1 MRSVEAPCPETA
13 RADRPIRGQG
23 QLDFTLHLGLPAD
36 SVELIQGLV
45 HVGIPRGVPMG
56 GATQMEHGPLL
67 IRVHDGSSSEL
78 ELFM

>member
-1 MRSVEAPCPETA
+1 
-13 RADRPIRGQG
+13 
-23 QLDFTLHLGLPAD
+23 
-36 SVELIQGLV
+36 
-45 HVGIPRGVPMG
+45 MG